1 MWEEVYGVCEYGV
14 IVLCFWVFDMTRK
27 YFFTTNI
34 CDDQGNTYVA
44 GDCDYDVDDDD
55 VMLQQ
60 LNE

>member
-1 MWEEVYGVCEYGV
+1 MECEEGGSIV

-44 GDCDYDVDDDD
+44 GDCDDDD